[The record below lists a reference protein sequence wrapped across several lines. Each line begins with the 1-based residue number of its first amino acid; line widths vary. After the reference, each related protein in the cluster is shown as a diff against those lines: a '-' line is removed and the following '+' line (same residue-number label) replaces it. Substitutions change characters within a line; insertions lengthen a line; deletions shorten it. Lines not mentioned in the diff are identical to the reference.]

1 MHSSFEKSMTSTE
14 SPLLSRFEWRAARAT
29 IPMAVGLSVAAF
41 RASVMP
47 RTWALLMTALM
58 LDNLACRM
66 IGLDRQ
72 KVARAWAV
80 SASHMLP
87 ERFQDLFDKA
97 WVGPLGLVAP
107 FLDLISSRSVFEVLQ
122 SIPALVMTLA
132 IWGIFGGS
140 ICRIAMTRMTLQ
152 PIPGYVQALSYALRH
167 GHAHWFAV
175 AKMGALVLIL
185 SFILALLGALT
196 RIPALG
202 GWLAWMIVPAMILPA
217 AMLVLA
223 ISGVF
228 LGWPLLLGAAMVE
241 ESDGFDALTRSQCY
255 LFQAPV
261 TWALTIKI
269 GFLIH
274 TAGYYMVRWFLR
286 ALAAVLRRSSVE
298 FGLTEIAGNM
308 IGRNFPDPWT
318 MPEVTSGAF
327 VFWESAIKLAAVT
340 WPTGFVFAFSAAL
353 YLALKARVDL
363 VPPQD
368 VRIE

>member
-1 MHSSFEKSMTSTE
+1 MHSSFENPMTGIE
-14 SPLLSRFEWRAARAT
+14 SPHLSRFEWRAARAT

-58 LDNLACRM
+58 LDNVACRM

-80 SASHMLP
+80 SASHILP

-107 FLDLISSRSVFEVLQ
+107 FLDLISSRSVYEAVQ
-122 SIPALVMTLA
+122 SVPAILMTLA
-132 IWGIFGGS
+132 IWGVFGGA
-140 ICRIAMTRMTLQ
+140 ICRIAMTRMTRQ
-152 PIPGYVQALSYALRH
+152 PMPGYSQALGYALKH
-167 GHAHWFAV
+167 GHAHGFAV

-185 SFILALLGALT
+185 SFILAMLGALT
-196 RIPALG
+196 RIPAVG
-202 GWLAWMIVPAMILPA
+202 GWLAWVVVPAMIVPA

-223 ISGVF
+223 IAGVF

-241 ESDGFDALTRSQCY
+241 ESDSFDALTRSQCY

-274 TAGYYMVRWFLR
+274 TAGYYLVRWFLR
-286 ALAAVLRRSSVE
+286 ALAATLRHSAGD
-298 FGLTEIAGNM
+298 FGLLGEGGTIVV
-308 IGRNFPDPWT
+308 RNFPDPWT
-318 MPEVTSGAF
+318 MPEVSSGAF

>member
-1 MHSSFEKSMTSTE
+1 MHSSIENRVTPGDG
-14 SPLLSRFEWRAARAT
+14 PLVGRFEWRAARAT
-29 IPMAVGLSVAAF
+29 IPMAAGLSVAAF

-47 RTWALLMTALM
+47 RSWALLMSALM
-58 LDNLACRM
+58 LDNLACGL

-72 KVARAWAV
+72 KVARSWVV
-80 SASHMLP
+80 SASHILP

-107 FLDLISSRSVFEVLQ
+107 FLDMISSRSVFEACQ
-122 SIPALVMTLA
+122 AIPELLLTLA
-132 IWGIFGGS
+132 IWGVFGGA
-140 ICRIAMTRMTLQ
+140 ICRIAMARMTRQ
-152 PIPGYVQALSYALRH
+152 PIPGYLQSLGYALRH

-175 AKMGALVLIL
+175 AKMGALGLIL
-185 SFILALLGALT
+185 SFILAMLGAVT
-196 RIPALG
+196 RIPVAG
-202 GWLAWMIVPAMILPA
+202 EWLAWVVIPVMIVPA

-223 ISGVF
+223 IAGVF

-241 ESDGFDALTRSQCY
+241 ESDSFDALTRSQCY

-269 GFLIH
+269 GILIH
-274 TAGYYMVRWFLR
+274 TAGYYVVRWFLR
-286 ALAAVLRRSSVE
+286 ALVAVLRHSAVD
-298 FGLTEIAGNM
+298 FGLMEKGMSAT
-308 IGRNFPDPWT
+308 GRNFPDPWT
-318 MPEVTSGAF
+318 MPEVSSGAF
-327 VFWESAIKLAAVT
+327 AFWESAIKLAAVT

-363 VPPQD
+363 VAPQD